1 MLDNCRDKFKGYNIR
16 DYCGTYCHRFAPP
29 EHQCREDLL
38 WPRTHEELDG
48 KKLDIIA
55 LQTDSYALGLVK
67 SQRNLGPTRPN
78 GDLSVRDTYY
88 PKKTL
93 TGNNVNPQGALNPRA
108 LVSSLKISGSHVS

>member
-1 MLDNCRDKFKGYNIR
+1 MRTSFG
-16 DYCGTYCHRFAPP
+16 
-29 EHQCREDLL
+29 
-38 WPRTHEELDG
+38 PRTHEELDG